1 MLHFWKQNRLLPL
14 PTYSPRNAECKIR
27 SSLKRF
33 SKNLWALGTP
43 LFTNSDSFLD
53 AQILLDGTLWVS
65 SHDDDWGVKKSKNQL
80 KFIKLAK
87 VKLEFEFSLT
97 TEDQALSLW
106 IENTDS
112 RSLDYQRTN
121 PKEYQIVR
129 TYTKETL
136 EYKTWHHPTISSTL
150 CRTPHLNNKQSKNTN
165 PVISRQD
172 YYLTQP
178 CPSKEKQTENST
190 KSHPIQSLHKPLDQP

>member
-43 LFTNSDSFLD
+43 LFTNSDSSLD

-87 VKLEFEFSLT
+87 VKLEFEFKQS
-97 TEDQALSLW
+97 
-106 IENTDS
+106 DS
-112 RSLDYQRTN
+112 QVSFPDHYA
-121 PKEYQIVR
+121 I
-129 TYTKETL
+129 
-136 EYKTWHHPTISSTL
+136 IIF
-150 CRTPHLNNKQSKNTN
+150 HLNIIHKVKYDTY
-165 PVISRQD
+165 ISCGGFACCVGECV
-172 YYLTQP
+172 YM
-178 CPSKEKQTENST
+178 
-190 KSHPIQSLHKPLDQP
+190 